1 MNFTAVN
8 CPFLLSNEEFKQDN
22 SISFFPNPANEV
34 VNIQMDS
41 ALKSAVLF
49 NLQGQKIK
57 TVTTKEVNI
66 SDLISGVYMIRI
78 EDQQGRESIQKLIK
92 K

>member
-1 MNFTAVN
+1 
-8 CPFLLSNEEFKQDN
+8 
-22 SISFFPNPANEV
+22 
-34 VNIQMDS
+34 MDS
-41 ALKSAVLF
+41 TLKSAVLF

-57 TVTTKEVNI
+57 TITTKEVNV

-78 EDQQGRESIQKLIK
+78 EDQQGRESIKKSIK